1 MKKILV
7 TGSQGQLGNSI
18 KKIAV
23 RYNDFEMIYTDVA
36 ELDITNVDA
45 LDEFLNNGAFTH
57 IVNCA
62 AYTAVDKAEDDF
74 EMAKKI
80 NALGPKLLA
89 QSAAKH
95 DVFLIHISTDYVYD
109 GKAYEPYIEAKI
121 CAPPSAYG
129 KSKLLGEEWVRQHA
143 KEALVIRTSW
153 LYSEFGHNFLK
164 TMLKYGREKEELKVV
179 FDQIGSPTYATDLA
193 EAILQIIKS
202 EKTTEKIE
210 SYHYSNEGVASWY
223 DFAQEIMIATAIDC
237 KVTPIQTF
245 EYPLP
250 APRPFYSVLNKAKIK
265 KEFDLEIPHWRASMM
280 DCLKTLGEI

>member
-18 KKIAV
+18 KKIAD
-23 RYNDFEMIYTDVA
+23 RYDDFEMIYTDVA